1 MSARSDMRVFVESA
15 LDEGDAD
22 LEAIAAAAVARFGAD
37 PAIVERIVRQGITAQ
52 VRTIHAR
59 LIAERARDPA
69 RLRKAIEA
77 AAPGSPWAKLALSPR
92 IELDVA
98 NMTKLEVLG
107 LAGQCEEEASK
118 ATANAAFLRVVAS
131 ELNDTE
137 TVAQRFDL
145 GDLLRIKAKI
155 HVNPRTEVYFG
166 DKRLVSQGKAF

>member
-1 MSARSDMRVFVESA
+1 MRAKTEITAFVESA
-15 LDEGDAD
+15 LDESDAE
-22 LEAIAAAAVARFGAD
+22 LGQITEAAVVRFGAD

-52 VRTIHAR
+52 VRSIHAR
-59 LIAERARDPA
+59 LTAERARDPT

-77 AAPGSPWAKLALSPR
+77 AAHDSPWANLTLSPR

-107 LAGQCEEEASK
+107 LAQRCEEEATK
-118 ATANAAFLRVVAS
+118 AVANGAFLRVVAS

-155 HVNPRTEVYFG
+155 HVNPRTEVTFG
-166 DKRLVSQGKAF
+166 DRRLMIQGRAL